1 MTNSEKITKGR
12 DRLRIKLRGKKYDV
26 ESFDL
31 MKIPIEWLYQD
42 IIFPLFGTSSDI
54 LIFIALIASMSL
66 ACSGG
71 RDAVYF
77 ISQPY
82 TLVDNIQS
90 EPKSPDRSVAGG
102 ENYNAMD
109 AVVKDGLCVLYTP
122 TDFPTYFSI
131 LDLASGEHKG
141 EFGVKGNGPL
151 EAPYFSI
158 LHELYSD
165 GGNIKALVE
174 DTMKDRCLVCN
185 VTKTIEQQTPIYDTI
200 LPYNWRAF
208 GRVPSFSAAINGDET
223 FVVFNSIPDHELRR
237 VVTPKVGVVSR
248 SKQALISEFPIFCD
262 SVVDVTHIG
271 KWDISMPFSLKCA
284 MSPNRNNVAIGMV
297 YLPQINLLNIT
308 TGDLKCIR
316 IKGADKV
323 DLNCENYYYASVQ
336 CDDDFV
342 YALCMN
348 ITNVPVEELDK
359 HSGELHIFDWNGNL
373 VKRWKF
379 GKFYN
384 KISIDCGKLYA
395 FKFYSGTID
404 EYTL

>member
-1 MTNSEKITKGR
+1 MSKTIDIMKGIR
-12 DRLRIKLRGKKYDV
+12 FALV
-26 ESFDL
+26 V
-31 MKIPIEWLYQD
+31 
-42 IIFPLFGTSSDI
+42 
-54 LIFIALIASMSL
+54 LIASMSL
-66 ACSGG
+66 SCSG
-71 RDAVYF
+71 DSAYF

-82 TLVDNIQS
+82 TLVDNIQC
-90 EPKSPDRSVAGG
+90 ELKNPDRSIAGG

-109 AVVKDGLCVLYTP
+109 AVVKDGICVLYTP
-122 TDFPTYFSI
+122 SNSPTYFSI
-131 LDLASGEHKG
+131 LDLSNGEHKG
-141 EFGVKGNGPL
+141 AFGVKGNGPL

-174 DTMKDRCLVCN
+174 DTMKDRCLVCD

-200 LPYNWRAF
+200 FPYNWRAF
-208 GRVPSFSAAINGDET
+208 GRVPSFSAAINDDET
-223 FVVFNSIPDHELRR
+223 FVVFNTIPNHKLRR
-237 VVTPKVGVVSR
+237 VATPKVGVVSR
-248 SKQALISEFPIFCD
+248 SKQAFISEFPLFCD
-262 SVVDVTHIG
+262 SIVEVANIG

-284 MSPNRNNVAIGMV
+284 MSPSRNNVAIGML
-297 YLPQINLLNIT
+297 YLPQINLLNIA
-308 TGDLKCIR
+308 TGDLKSIR

-323 DLNCENYYYASVQ
+323 DLNSENYYYASVQ

-348 ITNVPVEELDK
+348 TNNVPVEDLDK
-359 HSGELHIFDWNGNL
+359 HAGELHIYDWDGNF

-384 KISIDCGKLYA
+384 KISIDSGKLYA
-395 FKFYSGTID
+395 FKFYSGAID